1 MAQCTTL
8 KSNWENDALTPR
20 NVADVLHVSLS
31 TVYRMIKVGI
41 LDTSEV
47 THGSGTCRGYR
58 IPRSEIDHYIESL
71 KTTARRRTGVASRV

>member
-1 MAQCTTL
+1 MARYATL
-8 KSNWENDALTPR
+8 MSNWEDDALTPR
-20 NVADVLHVSLS
+20 EVACVLHVSLS
-31 TVYRMIKVGI
+31 TIYRMIKVGI

-47 THGSGTCRGYR
+47 THGSGSSRGYR